1 MAEPQP
7 QFCFPQI
14 SGNTSNLHSLA
25 AVNAVNQVVEL
36 FTSES
41 KPSHLISICNK
52 CKDQGILSSSS
63 LEAKVVL
70 KDIIE
75 FLETKAEP
83 PFYVLGTVTKNEAV
97 VQSWNGLGLNL
108 FDLPWGRLPKI
119 FHYIPILSLP
129 DMLKTVICNIYE
141 DNGAYHKQYA
151 HAINNIKW
159 AKCHKWIREIQC
171 CFGHGK
177 RDEMQFD
184 GLDSAKDDIKKNIIQ
199 KNIIEKY
206 DDAQKQ
212 PSRQECHVNNALKN
226 AYTNISTEGE
236 FQRLL
241 RCIANLDCQTY
252 RLASLLSISFNKAL
266 LYNRVVILEDNE
278 NMRKHIKRRIK
289 KHYGRFISIEMADVS
304 KSLDNLTLC
313 RKDGTEINLQD
324 KNYNEWNTL
333 ICFDL
338 ELGQKEKTHDIPSGL
353 WFLYHVAL
361 HHPFVSRLVITGY
374 RTQDERSFN
383 AGTCEFLLKPFTNEE
398 LKIAIE
404 RSTPFSALW
413 VCPETV
419 RRDWKQWTFKVHNW
433 TDYKWI
439 KNRLAAW
446 LGQYH
451 IGLDD
456 ISQYDELKITEYS
469 VIIMDYYGIDPNYD
483 FKRKLAGN
491 QPQVN
496 TLHKL
501 VNDYLKIRSSNP
513 DANIIIILPM
523 RDDIFRPSGALHS
536 VARII
541 RDGHDTILHKPMWIY
556 SDDPKIKSL
565 GQTIKTTLEE
575 RPLFDVKYVIYT
587 PVMGLVWPK
596 AKEFLEQQAISLDKR
611 TNKAFNPVHGW
622 SPLAVLMGGIWGF
635 TMSFKDILDDP
646 RLCIELS
653 EQLDNERKKHKQR
666 WKTIPAEISSN
677 ELVKEFLSYL
687 LQPGN
692 KVASYLTIERW
703 LRAVLDEH
711 SSTKSLAYLFGGET
725 RYEFGT
731 RGGWYDSKGTFVQD
745 VPLVIEFCGRKA
757 ILAREAI
764 KKDIINTLKSLGGEQ
779 EVLFQEIPIRGFLR

>member
-1 MAEPQP
+1 MAERRP
-7 QFCFPQI
+7 QFWFPQI
-14 SGNTSNLHSLA
+14 SGNTPNPHSLV
-25 AVNAVNQVVEL
+25 AVKAVNQVLDL
-36 FTSES
+36 FTSKS
-41 KPSHLISICNK
+41 TSFHQISICDE
-52 CKDQGILSSSS
+52 CKNQGVLFSFS

-70 KDIIE
+70 NDI
-75 FLETKAEP
+75 LELLKSEAKP

-108 FDLPWGRLPKI
+108 FDLPRGKEKKI

-129 DMLKTVICNIYE
+129 DMLKAVICNIYE
-141 DNGAYHKQYA
+141 YNK
-151 HAINNIKW
+151 HAQATDDIKW
-159 AKCHKWIREIQC
+159 AKCHEWICEIQR

-177 RDEMQFD
+177 RDKMQFY
-184 GLDSAKDDIKKNIIQ
+184 GLDTAKDDIKKNIIR
-199 KNIIEKY
+199 KKIIEKY

-252 RLASLLSISFNKAL
+252 RLAPLLSISFNKAPR
-266 LYNRVVILEDNE
+266 YKRVVILEDKE
-278 NMRKHIKRRIK
+278 NMRKHIKKRIK
-289 KHYGRFISIEMADVS
+289 KHYGRFISIQMADVS
-304 KSLDNLTLC
+304 NSLDNLTLC

-324 KNYNEWNTL
+324 ENYNEWNTL
-333 ICFDL
+333 ICFDM
-338 ELGQKEKTHDIPSGL
+338 ELGQRERTHGIPGGL
-353 WFLYHVAL
+353 WLLYHVAL

-374 RTQDERSFN
+374 RTQDERSLN
-383 AGTCEFLLKPFTNEE
+383 AGTCGFLLKPFTNEE
-398 LKIAIE
+398 LNIAIE
-404 RSTPFSALW
+404 KSSPFSALL
-413 VCPETV
+413 VCPKTV
-419 RRDWKQWTFKVHNW
+419 QKDWKKWVSKVNGKANYNW
-433 TDYKWI
+433 IGNK
-439 KNRLAAW
+439 LAAW
-446 LGQYH
+446 LGQYN
-451 IGLDD
+451 ICLDT
-456 ISQYDELKITEYS
+456 IAEYNEITITKYS
-469 VIIMDYYGIDPNYD
+469 VIVMDYYNIDPNHD
-483 FKRKLAGN
+483 LNVN
-491 QPQVN
+491 QPDAVN
-496 TLHKL
+496 TLNKL

-513 DANIIIILPM
+513 SANIIIILPM
-523 RDDIFRPSGALHS
+523 EDHIFKPFGVLHT
-536 VARII
+536 VGHII
-541 RDGHDTILHKPMWIY
+541 RDGQDVILHKPMWIC
-556 SDDPKIKSL
+556 SDNPKIRSL

-575 RPLFDVKYVIYT
+575 RPLFDVKYVVYT

-596 AKEFLEQQAISLDKR
+596 AKEFLEQQIISLDKR

-635 TMSFKDILDDP
+635 TASFKDILDDP
-646 RLCIELS
+646 RLGIELS

-764 KKDIINTLKSLGGEQ
+764 KKDIVNTLKSVGGEQ
-779 EVLFQEIPIRGFLR
+779 EVLFQEIPIRGFLK

>member
-1 MAEPQP
+1 MAERRP
-7 QFCFPQI
+7 QFWFPQI
-14 SGNTSNLHSLA
+14 SGNTPNPHSLVVVK
-25 AVNAVNQVVEL
+25 AVKQVVEL

-41 KPSHLISICNK
+41 KSLYDE
-52 CKDQGILSSSS
+52 CKNQGILSSSS
-63 LEAKVVL
+63 LDAEVVL
-70 KDIIE
+70 KDILE

-83 PFYVLGTVTKNEAV
+83 PFYVLGTVSKSEAV

-108 FDLPWGRLPKI
+108 FDLPRGMEKKI
-119 FHYIPILSLP
+119 FYYIPILSFP
-129 DMLKTVICNIYE
+129 DMLKAVIHKRYE
-141 DNGAYHKQYA
+141 YDNTYVQD
-151 HAINNIKW
+151 AIDDIKW

-171 CFGHGK
+171 CFGHGN
-177 RDEMQFD
+177 RDKMQFYEINN
-184 GLDSAKDDIKKNIIQ
+184 A
-199 KNIIEKY
+199 IEKIRGV
-206 DDAQKQ
+206 KELV
-212 PSRQECHVNNALKN
+212 PKKLPCQEKCHVNNVLENALEEMSNKN
-226 AYTNISTEGE
+226 KLK
-236 FQRLL
+236 QQL
-241 RCIANLDCQTY
+241 RKVANLDCQTY
-252 RLASLLSISFNKAL
+252 RLATLPGVPFNIIPK
-266 LYNRVVILEDNE
+266 YKRVVILEDDPD
-278 NMRKHIKRRIK
+278 MREHLAEKIGEL
-289 KHYGRFISIEMADVS
+289 YGSDSVQKADVD
-304 KSLDNLTLC
+304 KFLNNWIVCDENGNEIKL
-313 RKDGTEINLQD
+313 KD
-324 KNYNEWNTL
+324 KKYNEWETL

-338 ELGQKEKTHDIPSGL
+338 ELDKNKETDCVPGGL
-353 WFLYHVAL
+353 KILYNTAL

-374 RTQDERSFN
+374 RTQNERSLN
-383 AGTCEFLLKPFTNEE
+383 AGTCGFLLKPFSKEE
-398 LKIAIE
+398 LNIAIE
-404 RSTPFSALW
+404 RSSPFSALW
-413 VCPETV
+413 ICPETV
-419 RRDWKQWTFKVHNW
+419 RRDWNQWTFKVHNW

-456 ISQYDELKITEYS
+456 ISQYDELKISEYS
-469 VIIMDYYGIDPNYD
+469 IIIMDYYGINPNHD
-483 FKRKLAGN
+483 FKRKRAGN
-491 QPQVN
+491 KPQVN
-496 TLHKL
+496 TLHEII
-501 VNDYLKIRSSNP
+501 NDYLKIRSSNP

-523 RDDIFRPSGALHS
+523 RDDIFQPSGALHS
-536 VARII
+536 IARII
-541 RDGHDTILHKPMWIY
+541 RDGHDTIFHKPMWIC
-556 SDDPKIKSL
+556 SDDPKVRSL

-596 AKEFLEQQAISLDKR
+596 AKEFLEQQAISPDKR
-611 TNKAFNPVHGW
+611 TNKACNPVHGW

-635 TMSFKDILDDP
+635 TTSFKDILDDP
-646 RLCIELS
+646 RLGIELS

-703 LRAVLDEH
+703 LRAVIDEH
-711 SSTKSLAYLFGGET
+711 SSTKSLTYLFGGET

-779 EVLFQEIPIRGFLR
+779 EVLFQEIPIRGFLK